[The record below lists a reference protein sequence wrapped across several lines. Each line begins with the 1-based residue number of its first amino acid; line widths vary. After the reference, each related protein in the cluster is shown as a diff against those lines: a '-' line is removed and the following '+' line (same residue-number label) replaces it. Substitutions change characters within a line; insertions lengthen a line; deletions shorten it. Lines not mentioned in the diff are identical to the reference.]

1 MLNVPQIQARL
12 KEMSQQQLFQAGQD
26 NANDA
31 LMFSLINNENQN
43 RQKMRASAMAPQAG
57 QQPPVVAQDLAK
69 MAPPSAMPNMP
80 AGIPLQ
86 GPGSAAQMQQLPEN
100 TGIGALPAQNLTK
113 MADGGITGYAA
124 GSEDAIKGDYSPAFM
139 QNFYNVLNAE
149 GGPNTDT
156 GGYTKY
162 GISQKYHPNID
173 VSKLTKDDAAR
184 IYKKEYWDK
193 INGDRLHAVNPA
205 LAGTLFDA
213 AVNQGVDKAR
223 GYLTASNGDP
233 NKVMDLRR
241 ADYNALVA
249 SNPKTYG
256 KYEAG
261 WNKRL
266 DELSNNLGLAQAS
279 QPTQQAPQQAQPQQQ
294 GVLQALKSGQGPMQ
308 FLQGVGDTAYNIAGF
323 PMDVSH
329 QITKVFGNTTP
340 EENVVGTSAYFKK
353 KATEAGIRPPDV
365 ADPTLQGYRK
375 VGELG
380 GAFLTPGG
388 VGKTAEAGISGLE
401 SLGMRAANRFNP
413 APQITP
419 GGLADLQKLQEETA
433 IRNAQGAGAT
443 VEEQDYLR
451 DMMNRNNASNAPALA
466 DIPFKTQQAAPTRA
480 DMLGLARTGGAGIP
494 LSQDTQFQGPTPTKP
509 ASNVAGPGEAG
520 WGMDLGQE
528 PVPGG
533 AAPAADKQASDV
545 TAQAPAKGGRDW
557 NDFLLNLGLGLMA
570 GKSPYALQN
579 LGEAGIGALKQ
590 EQEQKKMDL
599 EERKQKALEDL
610 QATQGRYYGAYA
622 KAIEEG
628 AKGKDKQFEA
638 DQIIEKELAA
648 NKMPMDFAERAAE
661 RRRLQAEI
669 YPRYGITGTMPQVDT
684 AGFKFIGSR
693 PGP

>member
-86 GPGSAAQMQQLPEN
+86 GPGSAAQMQEMPEN

-113 MADGGITGYAA
+113 MADGGITGYADGGA
-124 GSEDAIKGDYSPAFM
+124 PDYTPDTYKRYAMQQAQKMGIDPRFADSIFRIESGYKPTAQSPTGPVGIGQLTSATAKAYGLDPSQRSDGFKNIDASLAYLKDLSGKYGSDPGKVAIAYNQGEGYLNNHLKTNNGQINYNALKPEPKGYLDKLTNMFISPA
-139 QNFYNVLNAE
+139 QAE
-149 GGPNTDT
+149 QVPGITPNTPQPSNAPT
-156 GGYTKY
+156 YTPEGVEAIGQRLDQARADLRNMRGQ
-162 GISQKYHPNID
+162 GIVQRQKDPN
-173 VSKLTKDDAAR
+173 
-184 IYKKEYWDK
+184 
-193 INGDRLHAVNPA
+193 
-205 LAGTLFDA
+205 A
-213 AVNQGVDKAR
+213 AVNYQNAQDLVSNLQRTYEEGMASAHPELTQAAMIGNPANPQG
-223 GYLTASNGDP
+223 G
-233 NKVMDLRR
+233 LR
-241 ADYNALVA
+241 
-249 SNPKTYG
+249 
-256 KYEAG
+256 
-261 WNKRL
+261 
-266 DELSNNLGLAQAS
+266 
-279 QPTQQAPQQAQPQQQ
+279 
-294 GVLQALKSGQGPMQ
+294 VLPA
-308 FLQGVGDTAYNIAGF
+308 
-323 PMDVSH
+323 
-329 QITKVFGNTTP
+329 TTP
-340 EENVVGTSAYFKK
+340 YVQQ
-353 KATEAGIRPPDV
+353 V
-365 ADPTLQGYRK
+365 A
-375 VGELG
+375 
-380 GAFLTPGG
+380 
-388 VGKTAEAGISGLE
+388 
-401 SLGMRAANRFNP
+401 
-413 APQITP
+413 
-419 GGLADLQKLQEETA
+419 
-433 IRNAQGAGAT
+433 
-443 VEEQDYLR
+443 
-451 DMMNRNNASNAPALA
+451 
-466 DIPFKTQQAAPTRA
+466 QQAAAP
-480 DMLGLARTGGAGIP
+480 DIARQNA
-494 LSQDTQFQGPTPTKP
+494 TKP

-528 PVPGG
+528 PVLGG
-533 AAPAADKQASDV
+533 AAPAPAADKQASDV

-638 DQIIEKELAA
+638 DQVIEKELAS
-648 NKMPMDFAERAAE
+648 NKLLIDPAERAAE

-669 YPRYGITGTMPQVDT
+669 YPRYGITGTMPQPDT
-684 AGFKFIGSR
+684 SGFKFIGTR
-693 PGP
+693 P